1 MKLSK
6 KKLLSIIIPV
16 YNTELYL
23 EECVRSLLTNNISL
37 EIIIIDDGSTDSS
50 LKVARKLKKE
60 IGNIII
66 LEQINHGQG
75 YARNRGLELASGKY
89 VYFMDSD
96 DLVEE
101 NMFDFLIPVLEN
113 ENLLGIFFDATTF
126 LDEGFINDTQ
136 FNPSYKRNK
145 SYGFYKHG
153 EDLLVDMIRN
163 KEYSVSPC
171 LYIINREFILENNIK
186 FPEGTINEDDSFTT
200 ELLLKIYNITHYN
213 EIFFKRRVR
222 KGSTMTSSDSN
233 SALKGQYVSFNN
245 YNYFL
250 ENHTFLS
257 KNNKKTFKNIII
269 NKLII
274 IDNLIEITKDKSI
287 KGEIIQKA
295 KKHHYYNFKGLLL
308 LKYPVI
314 YNFFKKIKLS
324 LDQR

>member
-1 MKLSK
+1 
-6 KKLLSIIIPV
+6 
-16 YNTELYL
+16 
-23 EECVRSLLTNNISL
+23 NNISL

-145 SYGFYKHG
+145 SYGFYKQG

-163 KEYSVSPC
+163 KEYSVSP
-171 LYIINREFILENNIK
+171 
-186 FPEGTINEDDSFTT
+186 
-200 ELLLKIYNITHYN
+200 
-213 EIFFKRRVR
+213 
-222 KGSTMTSSDSN
+222 
-233 SALKGQYVSFNN
+233 
-245 YNYFL
+245 
-250 ENHTFLS
+250 
-257 KNNKKTFKNIII
+257 
-269 NKLII
+269 
-274 IDNLIEITKDKSI
+274 
-287 KGEIIQKA
+287 
-295 KKHHYYNFKGLLL
+295 
-308 LKYPVI
+308 
-314 YNFFKKIKLS
+314 
-324 LDQR
+324 